1 MTRKTIILT
10 TIVAVLAA
18 TATLVL
24 VVLAINASPKPMRIA
39 EPIDFSH
46 TIDSDAFRQVQRV
59 VLGSHAIPGNRIELF
74 ENGEEIYPAML
85 AAIEAAEKT
94 VTFETYE
101 YWGEEVG
108 GDFAEALAAA
118 AERGVRV
125 HAIFDFIGSTQAGR
139 EKFERMEEAGVE
151 VIRWREP
158 SWYQMAR
165 FNHRTHRKLL
175 IVDGNV
181 GFTGGANIADAWK
194 GSPETGGYRDNHYR
208 IDGPAVA
215 HLQGS
220 FLENWLNATSRLL
233 YTEDYFPE
241 LAPVGD
247 LEIKVV
253 NSSPREGT
261 HRIRAMMLLAFA
273 AAGDHIRIA
282 TPYFY
287 PDNMV
292 LDALLDARERGVEV
306 TLMLAGEELDK
317 GWVRQASMNRWGKLL
332 EAGVK
337 IHEYEPSM
345 YHAKLYI
352 VDDLWVSVG
361 SANLDNRSFR
371 INDETNIVVMDR
383 DFATMMVDQFERD
396 LEDSVAYDLDTW
408 KDRPRLRRLKGWL
421 TMTFGPHL

>member
-317 GWVRQASMNRWGKLL
+317 GWVHQASMNRWGKLL